1 MKILSGLSSLILVL
15 STAAPAAL
23 AAAPAFS
30 RPVTT
35 RVVATLAEAL
45 PKPDSP
51 VLLVFF
57 TVDCPSCFGE
67 LFEARYF
74 LDKGNW
80 PVEVVGVSSAPRG
93 ILEPF
98 LEKYAWTGPVVS
110 DRRKALF
117 RKHHVDMV
125 PHAVLVMGGTTL
137 YEDDPYADR
146 ARCREDLKKCL
157 EKLFSR

>member
-1 MKILSGLSSLILVL
+1 MKLSLGVLCVALVL
-15 STAAPAAL
+15 SAAPPDV
-23 AAAPAFS
+23 PAEGPAYS
-30 RPVTT
+30 RPGTT
-35 RVVATLAEAL
+35 RIVASLAEAL
-45 PKPDSP
+45 PQPGSP

-80 PVEVVGVSSAPRG
+80 PVEVVGVSSAPRD
-93 ILEPF
+93 ILEPL
-98 LEKYAWTGPVVS
+98 LEKFAWTRPVVS
-110 DRRKALF
+110 DRRKVLF
-117 RKHHVDMV
+117 RTYRVDMV
-125 PHAVLVMGGTTL
+125 PHAVLLAGGTTL

-146 ARCREDLKKCL
+146 SRRREDLKKCL